1 MINFGS
7 AAKVRFL
14 LVRDGSTDLDI
25 QGRIL
30 GSLDLP
36 LSPTGEA
43 EVQHT
48 AEELSGLQIDA
59 IYCAACQAAK
69 QTAQRI
75 SLNVKIKV
83 RVDEKLT
90 NLNCG
95 LWHGKSINELRETQP
110 TLFRQWKEHPE
121 AVRPPQG
128 ETIEV
133 VRKRVTNLL
142 KKIRRSVKAGL
153 VVIVAPEPLL
163 SIIRCEINRQPIGD
177 CNSPKCGGWEF
188 VEVLEPAV

>member
-1 MINFGS
+1 MINFES

-59 IYCAACQAAK
+59 IYSAACQAAQ

-75 SLNVKIKV
+75 ALNVKIKV

-128 ETIEV
+128 ETIDV
-133 VRKRVTNLL
+133 VRKRVTKLL
-142 KKIRRSVKAGL
+142 KNIRRRFKVGL

-163 SIIRCEINRQPIGD
+163 SIIRCEINRQPMGE
-177 CNSPKCGGWEF
+177 CNSPKCGGWEL
-188 VEVLEPAV
+188 VELLEPVV